1 MLVMATASLP
11 ADKKPLEQTGPQTG
25 LWKLEWWA
33 FLQALANGTSSYTV
47 AGLPGS
53 AKPGTQAYATN
64 GRKPGQ
70 AAGAGTGVLVYFDNN
85 SAWISVHSGVA
96 VTA

>member
-1 MLVMATASLP
+1 MLVMATGTYQ
-11 ADKKPLEQTGPQTG
+11 ADKYPLEKDGR
-25 LWKLEWWA
+25 LKLEWDA
-33 FLQALANGTSSYTV
+33 FFQSLADSGTKSYSV

-70 AAGAGTGVLVYFDNN
+70 LAGAGTGVLVYFDN
-85 SAWISVHSGVA
+85 SSVWISVHSGVA